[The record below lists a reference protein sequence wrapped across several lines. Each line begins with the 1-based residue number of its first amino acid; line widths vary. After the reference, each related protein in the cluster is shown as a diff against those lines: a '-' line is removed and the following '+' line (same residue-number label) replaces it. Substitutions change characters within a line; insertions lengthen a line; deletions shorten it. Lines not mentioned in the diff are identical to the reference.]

1 MLKLIFRDNDNDVV
15 NDPAVKTLVLEQTN
29 QWSEMVERHRRE
41 EWQLLRTHIQAQEDV
56 LKKLMEQQQQ
66 QQLKEL
72 ETIFEKWV
80 GIFCS
85 QSRLVHK
92 WRHSAGIPVGNNFMT
107 SEHFSQASTLCDV
120 IYIKLLGFK
129 WVNGFNFHM
138 ITCKMDSFRTS
149 YGINLNLHLS
159 LRYLFMWFK
168 KIDIF
173 KRVI

>member
-1 MLKLIFRDNDNDVV
+1 MSKTHIFFRDNDNDVV

-80 GIFCS
+80 
-85 QSRLVHK
+85 
-92 WRHSAGIPVGNNFMT
+92 
-107 SEHFSQASTLCDV
+107 D
-120 IYIKLLGFK
+120 
-129 WVNGFNFHM
+129 
-138 ITCKMDSFRTS
+138 
-149 YGINLNLHLS
+149 
-159 LRYLFMWFK
+159 
-168 KIDIF
+168 
-173 KRVI
+173 

>member
-1 MLKLIFRDNDNDVV
+1 MKNVFRDNDNDVV

-80 GIFCS
+80 EEFC
-85 QSRLVHK
+85 L
-92 WRHSAGIPVGNNFMT
+92 
-107 SEHFSQASTLCDV
+107 
-120 IYIKLLGFK
+120 
-129 WVNGFNFHM
+129 
-138 ITCKMDSFRTS
+138 
-149 YGINLNLHLS
+149 
-159 LRYLFMWFK
+159 
-168 KIDIF
+168 
-173 KRVI
+173 